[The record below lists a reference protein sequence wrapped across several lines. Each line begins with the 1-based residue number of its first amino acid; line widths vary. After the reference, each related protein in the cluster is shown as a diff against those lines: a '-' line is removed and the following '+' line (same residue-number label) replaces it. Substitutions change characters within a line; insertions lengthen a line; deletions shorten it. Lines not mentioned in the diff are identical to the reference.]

1 MASSGIPANQVLWN
15 SLVSQAKAKYPA
27 RGSKGLSWAA
37 SSWVKQQYESKG
49 GQYVQSK
56 SEIEIRDIKKEKQDK
71 INRRQAEIKRKKK
84 ANHELI

>member
-27 RGSKGLSWAA
+27 RRSKGLSFAA

-56 SEIEIRDIKKEKQDK
+56 SEVEIRDVKKEKQDK
-71 INRRQAEIKRKKK
+71 VKRREADIKRRKKK
-84 ANHELI
+84 NHELI